1 MKAVWLLFFIGLNN
15 LQGEYLLV
23 KLDEKGN
30 KNLDC
35 FVDSEILNYLN
46 IVFRAYN
53 DGQIE

>member
-30 KNLDC
+30 KNLDFLFC
-35 FVDSEILNYLN
+35 GL
-46 IVFRAYN
+46 RMT
-53 DGQIE
+53 